1 MCTQKTGLAYI
12 FFNFR
17 LESEVRQL
25 QSRLSDDS
33 EIVAQNRR
41 AIDNLE
47 SNLSL
52 SNAEFSSL
60 KIEAAKRSAK
70 ILDLKSEIKIEQLK
84 NKHLLDRSTERLAE
98 LEDLRKK
105 LKNND
110 DVIVRLETNVADKN
124 RHIGHIKKDLIDQEK
139 QFQKVLDKKDDQIQN
154 LTSALREKQ
163 VQQNTLDGELKL
175 KDILIERLRLDLVH
189 REGSI
194 ENLKKENELLIHLQ
208 ADKKAETKSSRVIFF

>member
-1 MCTQKTGLAYI
+1 M
-12 FFNFR
+12 
-17 LESEVRQL
+17 
-25 QSRLSDDS
+25 QSRLNDDS

-41 AIDNLE
+41 AIGNLE

-60 KIEAAKRSAK
+60 KIEAAKHSAK

-105 LKNND
+105 LKNTD
-110 DVIVRLETNVADKN
+110 DVIGRLETNVADKN
-124 RHIGHIKKDLIDQEK
+124 RHIGHIKKNLIGQEK
-139 QFQKVLDKKDDQIQN
+139 QFQKVLDKKEDEIQN
-154 LTSALREKQ
+154 LTSALSEKQ
-163 VQQNTLDGELKL
+163 VQQNTLDGKLKL
-175 KDILIERLRLDLVH
+175 KDIQIERLRLDLVH